1 MRKTALI
8 LIAAFL
14 ASSAS
19 CLRGPQDYT
28 SNEGKYKV
36 TFPAGL
42 STAKE
47 TREKAP
53 LPNGDTIEFVMVTA
67 ERDEGACV
75 VGFND
80 FPAAILDQ
88 VGSKREFF
96 DGGRRGALGSM
107 NGKLNSEKDI
117 TVSGNPGRSFTFTGS
132 KSGKTIHGRADL
144 ILVKNRLYQLMYMNF
159 DQAAIDSEECRKFFE
174 SFALVP

>member
-14 ASSAS
+14 TSSAA
-19 CLRGPQDYT
+19 CLKGPQEYKSD
-28 SNEGKYKV
+28 EGKFRV

-42 STAKE
+42 SKAEE
-47 TREKAP
+47 TRQKAP
-53 LPNGDTIEFVMVTA
+53 LPTGGTLEIVMVTA

-80 FPAAILDQ
+80 FPPTIIDQ
-88 VGSKREFF
+88 IGSDREFF
-96 DGGRRGALGSM
+96 DGARRGALGSM
-107 NGKLNSEKDI
+107 SGKLNSEKDI
-117 TVSGNPGRSFTFTGS
+117 TVGGNPGRSFTFTGS

-144 ILVKNRLYQLMYMNF
+144 VRVKNRLYQLMYMNF
-159 DQAAIDSEECRKFFE
+159 EAAAIESDECRKFFE
-174 SFALVP
+174 SFTLLP